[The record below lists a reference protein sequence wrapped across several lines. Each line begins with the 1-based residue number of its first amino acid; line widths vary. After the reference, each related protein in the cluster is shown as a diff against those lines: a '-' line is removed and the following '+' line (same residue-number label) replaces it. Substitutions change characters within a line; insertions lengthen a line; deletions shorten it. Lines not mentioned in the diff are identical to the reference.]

1 MACAS
6 AAYRR
11 EGWSVESVEQEQ
23 CSFDLRCTRG
33 SELAHVEVKG
43 VAGRERRFVITA
55 GELRRAQQ
63 DEHFVLALVTSALS
77 EQPILECL
85 AACEFLAQF
94 SFEPVQ
100 YWAVALGSAR

>member
-1 MACAS
+1 
-6 AAYRR
+6 
-11 EGWSVESVEQEQ
+11 
-23 CSFDLRCTRG
+23 
-33 SELAHVEVKG
+33 VKG
-43 VAGRERRFVITA
+43 VAGRERKFVITA

-77 EQPILECL
+77 EQPILERL

-100 YWAVALGSAR
+100 YWAVALRAAR